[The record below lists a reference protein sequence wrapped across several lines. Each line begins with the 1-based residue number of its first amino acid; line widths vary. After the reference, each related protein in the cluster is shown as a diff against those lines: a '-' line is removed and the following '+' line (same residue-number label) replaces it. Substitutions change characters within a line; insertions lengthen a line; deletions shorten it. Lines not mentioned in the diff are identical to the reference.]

1 MDWNNYKNK
10 YEDITGEIININ
22 NSTNTNLNN
31 LTKSNGINDLNNYI
45 LITRDNIDDL
55 EIGSHIKYVKNV
67 FDLRTNKTYEKI
79 YNGGFLI
86 EIVDGNMMHTLTLVL
101 KSNIIWKMKFIKYKV
116 YMKPKEYFYKNI
128 SPPQYKYQNE
138 NYIEDKFRNDNEIE
152 INRRKK
158 EIDKIVQ
165 EKLKMKNN
173 KNKHYVLFSDDIK
186 NINSDN
192 DV

>member
-79 YNGGFLI
+79 YNGGFLL
-86 EIVDGNMMHTLTLVL
+86 EIIDSDKMYTLTLVL
-101 KSNIIWKMKFIKYKV
+101 KSNIIWKMRFIKYKV
-116 YMKPKEYFYKNI
+116 YLKSKNNFIYNKSHLPNNKIEDYFR
-128 SPPQYKYQNE
+128 NE
-138 NYIEDKFRNDNEIE
+138 NIIE
-152 INRRKK
+152 INKRKS

-165 EKLKMKNN
+165 EKINKVKNN
-173 KNKHYVLFSDDIK
+173 KNKHYILFTHD
-186 NINSDN
+186 NINSSDSDN
-192 DV
+192 R